1 MSRVAG
7 IDPNDAE
14 PELRDVFTAQR
25 EKWGAPLGTHL
36 VHARRPSIYRGIRAM
51 WSGIEVSGLIDPKL
65 RALLNRR
72 VAMLNGCL
80 F

>member
-1 MSRVAG
+1 
-7 IDPNDAE
+7 
-14 PELRDVFTAQR
+14 VFAAQQ

-36 VHARRPSIYRGIRAM
+36 VHARRPSIYRGVRAM
-51 WSGIEVSGLIDPKL
+51 WSGIEAAGLIDPKL
-65 RALLNRR
+65 RALVNRR